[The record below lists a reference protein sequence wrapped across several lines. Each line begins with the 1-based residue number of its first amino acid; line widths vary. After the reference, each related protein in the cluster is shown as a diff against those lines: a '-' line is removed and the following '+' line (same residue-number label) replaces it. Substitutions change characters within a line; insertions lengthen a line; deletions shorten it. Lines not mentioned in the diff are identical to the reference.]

1 LICLNWTKKGQ
12 AEGWHI
18 FWLCNAVTWCLFYSL
33 SVQVPLHDTTWR
45 QSEDL
50 NNETAAWRIN
60 NGTCC
65 LESRK
70 VTKYLSSYFSSL
82 FTTHANRKQ
91 GDDGLVGLR
100 FSLIRQC
107 LPLKY
112 LCVST
117 FVSLLYV
124 KTNTIGPAILYGAL
138 FANVTLPFR
147 YM

>member
-1 LICLNWTKKGQ
+1 MLSEPCRSGGCYDQASDLGLICLNWTKNGAR

-18 FWLCNAVTWCLFYSL
+18 FWVRNAVTWCSSCSL
-33 SVQVPLHDTTWR
+33 SVQVPQLDTTWR

-50 NNETAAWRIN
+50 NNETAVWRIN

-70 VTKYLSSYFSSL
+70 VTKYLSSYFRSL

-91 GDDGLVGLR
+91 GDNGLVGLR

-117 FVSLLYV
+117 FLCLYCMF
-124 KTNTIGPAILYGAL
+124 KPAQ
-138 FANVTLPFR
+138 
-147 YM
+147 